1 MDTHKW
7 LKSPPTVSSAK
18 SDITPTSPDVVVGVD
33 PGRQSEPEPVAS
45 SSVVEP
51 DPGPGRTCSGHGAE
65 ATSTRSGATAT
76 GAVFGPQLPVG
87 LVGVRDLGTDKPKQ
101 VVLKKYPIKM
111 FDAKKR

>member
-1 MDTHKW
+1 MDIRKW
-7 LKSPPTVSSAK
+7 LKSPPTVSSTK
-18 SDITPTSPDVVVGVD
+18 LDTTPTSPDVIVGVD
-33 PGRQSEPEPVAS
+33 PGRQSEPEPVDG

-87 LVGVRDLGTDKPKQ
+87 
-101 VVLKKYPIKM
+101 
-111 FDAKKR
+111 

>member
-45 SSVVEP
+45 SSVMGLGLA
-51 DPGPGRTCSGHGAE
+51 GPAAATVQRLPAAGQVQLRLGPYLGHNCL
-65 ATSTRSGATAT
+65 SDQC
-76 GAVFGPQLPVG
+76 V
-87 LVGVRDLGTDKPKQ
+87 
-101 VVLKKYPIKM
+101 
-111 FDAKKR
+111 

>member
-1 MDTHKW
+1 MW
-7 LKSPPTVSSAK
+7 LKSPTTFSSAK
-18 SDITPTSPDVVVGVD
+18 SDTTPTSPDVIVGVD

-76 GAVFGPQLPVG
+76 GAVFGSRISGCEGPRHGQTQTGCVEEISNQN
-87 LVGVRDLGTDKPKQ
+87 V
-101 VVLKKYPIKM
+101 
-111 FDAKKR
+111 